1 MSRKIYKPRTW
12 AAIALTVGLLLLFL
26 PAPAGNAA
34 DHFDAPLVDSDQGA
48 DIADVYAF
56 LDPNDNNRVVLA
68 MTVQGFIVPG
78 EAGSGGAFD
87 ANVRYHLL
95 IENTG
100 DARPD
105 AFVDVTFSERT
116 SPSTPQTATISLPN
130 GRTFTALTTV
140 PSGTSAT
147 PPTPVVTTDATSGVA
162 FYAGLNDDPF
172 FFDIP
177 GFNRFVASVL
187 AGAADVTTLNRGR
200 DTFAGYN
207 VKGIALSIPK
217 ALLLGS
223 NGAVIGV
230 EGVTQRRNPRII
242 TSKGENAN
250 TGRYV
255 NVDRMGIPTVNVALI
270 PFARKNEYNSASPV
284 DDANGRFAGS
294 IVATLTALGTNST
307 NINILASIA
316 VTNGD
321 YLRLNTN
328 TANTGAGGGSNATA
342 AFPNG
347 RRLNDDV
354 IDTIINLVTNGGV
367 TTGDR
372 VNANDVPNTDTFPYF
387 ARQRSP
393 LAPGVTDDSTRN

>member
-1 MSRKIYKPRTW
+1 MSSTIHKPCKL
-12 AAIALTVGLLLLFL
+12 AAIALTVGLLLAFI
-26 PAPAGNAA
+26 PAPSGDAA
-34 DHFDAPLVDSDQGA
+34 DHFDAPFVSSDQGA
-48 DIADVYAF
+48 DMADVYAF
-56 LDPNDNNRVVLA
+56 VDPVDNNKVDLA

-78 EAGSGGAFD
+78 EAVNGGAFD
-87 ANVRYHLL
+87 ANVRYRLM

-116 SPSTPQTATISLPN
+116 STTTPQTATISLPN
-130 GRTFTALTTV
+130 GRTFTAPTTL
-140 PSGTSAT
+140 PSATATT

-187 AGAADVTTLNRGR
+187 AGTPNVSALDRGR

-207 VKGIALSIPK
+207 VKGFALSIPK

-223 NGAVIGV
+223 AGATIGV

-242 TSKGENAN
+242 TSRGEIAT

-255 NVDRMGIPTVNVALI
+255 NVDRMGLPAVNVALI
-270 PFARKNEYNSASPV
+270 PFARKNEYNAASPV
-284 DDANGRFAGS
+284 DDANGRFASS
-294 IVATLTALGTNST
+294 IVATLTALGTNSANQT
-307 NINILASIA
+307 FLANLAI
-316 VTNGD
+316 VKGD
-321 YLRLNTN
+321 YLRLDTSL
-328 TANTGAGGGSNATA
+328 ANTGPGGGTNAGSG
-342 AFPNG
+342 FPNG

-354 IDTIINLVTNGGV
+354 IDVILNVVTNGGV
-367 TTGDR
+367 TAGDH
-372 VNANDVPNTDTFPYF
+372 VNANDVTNRDTFPYF
-387 ARQRSP
+387 GLQRIP
-393 LAPGVTDDSTRN
+393 LGPGVTDDLTRN